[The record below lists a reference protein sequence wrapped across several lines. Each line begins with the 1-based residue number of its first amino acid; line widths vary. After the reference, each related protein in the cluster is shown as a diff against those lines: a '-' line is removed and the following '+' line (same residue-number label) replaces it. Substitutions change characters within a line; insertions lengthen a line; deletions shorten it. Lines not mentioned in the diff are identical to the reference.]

1 MEEADIYSLGIVM
14 LQLLMR
20 SNSIGDYN
28 QEKKSKG
35 KGKEKIDTKDED
47 IPILKRAETVFDTKQ
62 CVARKMDELLG
73 CNFKQA
79 SAISTLALSCT
90 QLYPQKRP
98 STQKIVKSL
107 QEISHMRG

>member
-28 QEKKSKG
+28 QRKNSKG
-35 KGKEKIDTKDED
+35 KGKEKIDTKDENV
-47 IPILKRAETVFDTKQ
+47 PILKRAETVFDAKQ
-62 CVARKMDELLG
+62 CVARNMDELLG

-79 SAISTLALSCT
+79 SAISALALSCT
-90 QLYPQKRP
+90 QQFPRDRP
-98 STQKIVKSL
+98 STQKIVESL
-107 QEISHMRG
+107 QEITQMLG